1 MQERRLDLPQGPLFP
16 LKLEW
21 THLAP
26 KVQTA
31 SEAVVH
37 ETLDLG
43 PPLDQ
48 QPKRYQEPCFLEF
61 VPARHGFA
69 ETAGEVKVHDQAVNP
84 HSVGDELLVFVDDV
98 SFIAGFTAKRPVPH
112 MSSLSSSC

>member
-1 MQERRLDLPQGPLFP
+1 
-16 LKLEW
+16 
-21 THLAP
+21 LAP

-43 PPLDQ
+43 PPLDL
-48 QPKRYQEPCFLEF
+48 QPKRHHEPCFLQF
-61 VPARHGFA
+61 VPAGHCFA
-69 ETAGEVKVHDQAVNP
+69 ETAGVVKVSDQAVYT